1 MKISVWFVLVGGI
14 LGCAS
19 VLAADTPSSARQ
31 QIQAELNAMLSAA
44 NAHDTDA
51 FMAPSAHKSS
61 LLFIF
66 NGKVIRGWDALHAQ
80 QLQWWQNG
88 KATGTFEAHGAD
100 EFMSLDAKSVVTT
113 SSYTSHRIGA
123 DGKASTGH
131 FVVTYIWKHL
141 PVGWRIIYG
150 HESWAR

>member
-1 MKISVWFVLVGGI
+1 MKISVWLVLVGGM
-14 LGCAS
+14 LGCAT
-19 VLAADTPSSARQ
+19 VLATDTPPSARQ

-51 FMAPSAHKSS
+51 FMAPSAHESS

-66 NGKVIRGWDALHAQ
+66 NGEVIRGWDALHAQ
-80 QLQWWQNG
+80 QLRWWQNG
-88 KATGTFEAHGAD
+88 KATGTFKARGAD
-100 EFMSLDAKSVVTT
+100 EFMTLDAENVVTT
-113 SSYTSHRIGA
+113 SSYTSRRTAA
-123 DGKASTGH
+123 DGKASTGT

-141 PVGWRIIYG
+141 PAGWRIVYG